1 LKQTESQHIEPK
13 KYSPNQKSAAVLVRH
28 NKLANVVII
37 VANVENY
44 NNLFGLYLFKTF
56 NFEIQQIAN
65 VTEKQG
71 TQ

>member
-1 LKQTESQHIEPK
+1 M
-13 KYSPNQKSAAVLVRH
+13 
-28 NKLANVVII
+28 II